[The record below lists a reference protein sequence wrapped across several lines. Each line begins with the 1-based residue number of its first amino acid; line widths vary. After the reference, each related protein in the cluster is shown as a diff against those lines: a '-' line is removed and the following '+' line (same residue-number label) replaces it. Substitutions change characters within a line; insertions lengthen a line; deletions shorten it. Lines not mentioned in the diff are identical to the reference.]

1 MKAWVA
7 VVLTGW
13 SFPRW
18 LRLAL
23 GLFVA
28 YHAVRGQDGLA
39 ALVSGLLLFQAVTD
53 TGCCGARGCSTPGRV
68 KLKRGLVSRKHE
80 ETK

>member
-18 LRLAL
+18 LRLGL

-39 ALVSGLLLFQAVTD
+39 ALVSGLLLFQAVTN
-53 TGCCGARGCSTPGRV
+53 TGCCGARGCSTPGRG
-68 KLKRGLVSRKHE
+68 RIDQETDIAEYE
-80 ETK
+80 EIK